1 MTAPSPTEQQAIAAA
16 KSASTAQLLFKCA
29 RLVNELALERLRLAT
44 GQALRPA
51 HTALFPLIDLE
62 GTRLTEI
69 ARRAGVSKQAVAPLV
84 DELVAMGALEKVPD
98 PSDGRARLLRFARG
112 PDGRS
117 GLLAG
122 LALLGTLEAEL
133 QAALGGARWFA
144 LHDALSSLEPLLESW
159 KAEDPAG

>member
-62 GTRLTEI
+62 GTRLT
-69 ARRAGVSKQAVAPLV
+69 
-84 DELVAMGALEKVPD
+84 
-98 PSDGRARLLRFARG
+98 
-112 PDGRS
+112 
-117 GLLAG
+117 
-122 LALLGTLEAEL
+122 
-133 QAALGGARWFA
+133 
-144 LHDALSSLEPLLESW
+144 
-159 KAEDPAG
+159 